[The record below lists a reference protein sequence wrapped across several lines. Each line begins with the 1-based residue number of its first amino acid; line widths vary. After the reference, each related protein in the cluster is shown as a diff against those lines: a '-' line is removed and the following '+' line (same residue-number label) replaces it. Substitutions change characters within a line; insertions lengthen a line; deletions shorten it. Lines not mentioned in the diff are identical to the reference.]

1 MSEHWILDPEAKTE
15 PAHGC
20 APDERS
26 IEQLL
31 SASVILLDKPA
42 GPSSHQLAAWA
53 KDMMGLEKM
62 GHGGTLDPFATG
74 VLPLLLGKTMRLTGA
89 MLGQGKCYIAVM
101 RFSEKP
107 GTDELASATAA
118 LQGRIYNVP
127 PEISAVKVQVRTRTI
142 SAFEVLDADGRF
154 AVMKI
159 ECEAGTYIRTIA
171 RDLGLL
177 LAQEVEL
184 VELRRTF
191 SGNFGERHCVTMEMI
206 ADAFWLW
213 QTKSDEAA
221 LRKMLLPI
229 ETLVEVYPQVLVKDA
244 AVGALSHGAP
254 LARPGLVSVSKGAS
268 KGETVCIMTLKGE
281 VVALAELLVDSDS
294 LQEMS
299 TGEVA
304 KSQSV
309 LMDIDIYPRAWKN
322 V

>member
-1 MSEHWILDPEAKTE
+1 MSEHWILDPAAKTE

-31 SASVILLDKPA
+31 SAAVILLDKPA

-53 KDMMGLEKM
+53 KELMGLEKM

-74 VLPLLLGKTMRLTGA
+74 VLPLMLGKTMRLTGA
-89 MLGQGKCYIAVM
+89 MLGQQKCYIAVM
-101 RFSEKP
+101 RFSEAP
-107 GTDELASATAA
+107 GADELASATAA
-118 LQGRIYNVP
+118 LQGMIYNVP
-127 PEISAVKVQVRTRTI
+127 PEISAVKVQVRTRTV
-142 SAFEVLDADGRF
+142 SAFEVLDIDGRF

-177 LAQEVEL
+177 LAQEIKL
-184 VELRRTF
+184 VELRRTA
-191 SGNFGERHCVTMEMI
+191 SGIFDERHCVTMETI

-221 LRKMLLPI
+221 LRKILLPI
-229 ETLVEVYPQVLVKDA
+229 ETLVDAFPQVFVKDA

-254 LARPGLVSVSKGAS
+254 LARPGLVSVSKGVS
-268 KGETVCIMTLKGE
+268 K
-281 VVALAELLVDSDS
+281 
-294 LQEMS
+294 
-299 TGEVA
+299 
-304 KSQSV
+304 
-309 LMDIDIYPRAWKN
+309 
-322 V
+322 